1 MSLPRKKPKKPV
13 APWRQNILA
22 HHKRSAPKR
31 GDLTK
36 VTANVRK
43 EVNRR
48 SMELIGANYPVCE
61 RCGTTH
67 NLTKAHIINASQGG
81 PGNDPSNIMNLCGTH
96 GMKGTCHDW
105 ADNTIEGRKWK
116 YHYGR
121 ILRKYYEG
129 SA

>member
-1 MSLPRKKPKKPV
+1 MALQKKKKPI

-22 HHKRSAPKR
+22 HHKRGNPKR
-31 GDLTK
+31 GDITK
-36 VTANVRK
+36 VTPNVRK

-48 SMELIGANYPVCE
+48 SMELTGSTEPVCE
-61 RCGTTH
+61 RCGTTK

-81 PGNDPSNIMNLCGTH
+81 PGNDPANIINLCGTH

-116 YHYGR
+116 ERYGKM
-121 ILRKYYEG
+121 LRKYYK
-129 SA
+129 AA